1 MNYESSTVVES
12 KHVSGVA
19 FVITRM
25 SFARR
30 MELMGCIRDLAAK
43 CEFSEAGETP
53 QDQLAAALLSG
64 EMDRVYL
71 KWGLRE
77 LIGLNIDGVAATPD
91 TLASAGPEE
100 LFREAVAAVKAEC
113 GLSETERKN

>member
-30 MELMGCIRDLAAK
+30 MELMCHIRELAVK
-43 CEFSEAGETP
+43 REFSEAGESP
-53 QDQLAAALLSG
+53 QDQLSAALLSG

-71 KWGLRE
+71 KWGVRE

-91 TLASAGPEE
+91 TLAAAGPEE

-113 GLSETERKN
+113 GLSDAERKN